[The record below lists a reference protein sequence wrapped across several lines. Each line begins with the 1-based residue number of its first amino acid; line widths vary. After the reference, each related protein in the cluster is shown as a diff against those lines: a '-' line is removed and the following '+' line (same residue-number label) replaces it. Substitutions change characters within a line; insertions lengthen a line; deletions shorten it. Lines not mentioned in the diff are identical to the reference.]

1 MEQKQVVVELENP
14 IIRDGKQITKVT
26 VRMPMAGDLRGT
38 SLQQLMSGG
47 TAEIQTVLRRVTS
60 PMLTES
66 DFAEM
71 PGADFIE
78 LSTEVMGFLTPRRYK
93 AQAENQ
99 DSQQNS

>member
-1 MEQKQVVVELENP
+1 MEQKQVVVNLENP
-14 IIRDGKQITKVT
+14 IIRDGKEITEVT

-47 TAEIQTVLRRVTS
+47 TTEIQTVLRRVTS
-60 PMLTES
+60 PMLTDK
-66 DFAEM
+66 DFEAM
-71 PGADFIE
+71 PGNDFIE

-99 DSQQNS
+99 NY

>member
-1 MEQKQVVVELENP
+1 MEQKQVVVNLENP
-14 IIRDGKQITKVT
+14 IVRDGKEITEVT

-47 TAEIQTVLRRVTS
+47 TTEIQTVLRRVTS
-60 PMLTES
+60 PMLTEA
-66 DFAEM
+66 DFADM

-99 DSQQNS
+99 NF